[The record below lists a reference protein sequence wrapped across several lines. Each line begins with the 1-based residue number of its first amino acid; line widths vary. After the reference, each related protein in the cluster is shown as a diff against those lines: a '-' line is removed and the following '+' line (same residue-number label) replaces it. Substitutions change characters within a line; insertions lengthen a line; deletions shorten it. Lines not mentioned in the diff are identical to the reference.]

1 MIQELAH
8 VGIKTNAPS
17 FKKSQKKVWMQK
29 SFHETN
35 YTELTK
41 DAECTVS
48 QRKYQHITKN
58 EDSEANLQ

>member
-1 MIQELAH
+1 MMMQELAH

-17 FKKSQKKVWMQK
+17 FRKSRKKVWMQK

-41 DAECTVS
+41 DAD
-48 QRKYQHITKN
+48 QNAQ
-58 EDSEANLQ
+58 